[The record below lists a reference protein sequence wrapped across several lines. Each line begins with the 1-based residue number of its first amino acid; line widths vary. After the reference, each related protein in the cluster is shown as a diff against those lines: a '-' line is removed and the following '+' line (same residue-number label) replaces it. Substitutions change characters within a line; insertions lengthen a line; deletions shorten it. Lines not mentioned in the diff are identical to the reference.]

1 MSKIRFHFNIIT
13 RALMSDKGRASI
25 VLRDGAELYADF
37 GRPFATPFAKYLSL
51 CRFLSGLDD
60 PAGAGELLA
69 QHVKCNYKSF
79 RQSSPTSMTFE
90 DFVYNPFLCKYD
102 STAEYDISVAENPVT
117 AYLVFIM
124 QFMPSVI
131 GKHEPGQ
138 ALQVSYRTIERQ
150 CGVPV
155 DRLAIEKSLDA
166 LFEIDNAPEGMIIVA
181 EDNMVCRW
189 YTDDED
195 PSNDVNPWK
204 VIAELPGEHDRWMPV
219 PGYEG
224 LYEISEKGEV
234 RAVDASLPKIFRR
247 EGKGGAVL
255 VDLWK
260 GKRHETRIVQSIVEV
275 VFGGRKTVV
284 QLDLSGIVVNVWPSY
299 EDAAKGTGFDL
310 DRIVACCIGLKR
322 SYRRYVW
329 ASRDLQTPASK

>member
-79 RQSSPTSMTFE
+79 RQSSPTPMTFE
-90 DFVYNPFLCKYD
+90 DFLNNPFLCKYD
-102 STAEYDISVAENPVT
+102 DTAEYDISVAENPVT
-117 AYLVFIM
+117 AYLTYIM
-124 QFMPSVI
+124 LFMPSVI
-131 GKHEPGQ
+131 EKHEPVQ
-138 ALQVSYRTIERQ
+138 VLQVSYRTIERQ
-150 CGVPV
+150 CGTPV
-155 DRLAIEKSLDA
+155 DRLAVEKSVEVLSNA
-166 LFEIDNAPEGMIIVA
+166 GLTEGVTIDV
-181 EDNMVCRW
+181 EDNMVCRR
-189 YTDDED
+189 YTDDGK
-195 PSNDVNPWK
+195 PKK

-247 EGKGGAVL
+247 ELKGGAVA

-260 GKRHETRIVQSIVEV
+260 GRTRKTRIVQSIREIA
-275 VFGGRKTVV
+275 FGGSKNIV
-284 QLDLSGIVVNVWPSY
+284 QLDRSGIVVNVWPSY

-322 SYRRYVW
+322 SYRKYVW
-329 ASRDLQTPASK
+329 RFC

>member
-1 MSKIRFHFNIIT
+1 MSKIRFHFNIMS

-25 VLRDGAELYADF
+25 VLKDGAELYADF

-79 RQSSPTSMTFE
+79 RQSSPTPMTFE
-90 DFVYNPFLCKYD
+90 DFISNPFLCKYD
-102 STAEYDISVAENPVT
+102 STAEYDLSVAENPVT
-117 AYLVFIM
+117 AYLTFIM
-124 QFMPSVI
+124 LFMPSVI

-138 ALQVSYRTIERQ
+138 VSFHTIERQ

-155 DRLAIEKSLDA
+155 DRQAVEKSVEA
-166 LFEIDNAPEGMIIVA
+166 LSTVGIPKGVVIDV
-181 EDNMVCRW
+181 EDNMVCRR
-189 YTDDED
+189 YTDDGK
-195 PSNDVNPWK
+195 PK
-204 VIAELPGEHDRWMPV
+204 KGIAELLGMNDRWLPV

-224 LYEISEKGEV
+224 LYEISEKGKV
-234 RAVDASLPKIFRR
+234 RTVVPGPPKKIFRR
-247 EGKGGAVL
+247 ELKNGAVL

-260 GKRHETRIVQSIVEV
+260 GKNRETRIVQSLREIA
-275 VFGGRKTVV
+275 FGGSKNIV
-284 QLDLSGIVVNVWPSY
+284 QLDRSGIVVNVWPSY
-299 EDAAKGTGFDL
+299 EEAAKGTGFDL

-329 ASRDLQTPASK
+329 RFC